1 MPATY
6 EPISTTTLGSTASSV
21 TFSSI
26 PGTYTDLV
34 LVTSNT
40 SSAGLGGVYLDQING
55 DTGTN
60 YSSTKIFG
68 TGSTAGSDRN
78 TSDTGVNIALSNS
91 TQCNNIFHFLNYSN
105 TTTFKTVLARG
116 NSAGGQTRASVALFR
131 STAAITSFRLS
142 GVTFDA
148 GSTFT
153 LYGILKAQ
161 TMANTFIKIASVT
174 VGAGGASS
182 MAFTSIPA
190 TYTDLVLKVSARRSD
205 SSEGYLSARFNSD
218 SGSNYSNRT
227 IRGTGTAASSST
239 SSSDTLLFFWVID
252 GTGYTANTFASAD
265 IYIPN
270 YTSANQKSISA
281 ENAAENNA
289 TGSYMQITAGLWSGT
304 AAITAITL
312 YANESATGTFGQ
324 YSTATLY
331 GIKKN

>member
-153 LYGILKAQ
+153 LYGILKA
-161 TMANTFIKIASVT
+161 
-174 VGAGGASS
+174 
-182 MAFTSIPA
+182 
-190 TYTDLVLKVSARRSD
+190 
-205 SSEGYLSARFNSD
+205 
-218 SGSNYSNRT
+218 
-227 IRGTGTAASSST
+227 
-239 SSSDTLLFFWVID
+239 
-252 GTGYTANTFASAD
+252 
-265 IYIPN
+265 
-270 YTSANQKSISA
+270 
-281 ENAAENNA
+281 
-289 TGSYMQITAGLWSGT
+289 
-304 AAITAITL
+304 
-312 YANESATGTFGQ
+312 
-324 YSTATLY
+324 
-331 GIKKN
+331 

>member
-34 LVTSNT
+34 LVTRNT
-40 SSAGLGGVYLDQING
+40 SSGGLGGVYLDQING

-68 TGSTAGSDRN
+68 TGSVAGSDRN

-153 LYGILKAQ
+153 LYGILKA
-161 TMANTFIKIASVT
+161 
-174 VGAGGASS
+174 
-182 MAFTSIPA
+182 
-190 TYTDLVLKVSARRSD
+190 
-205 SSEGYLSARFNSD
+205 
-218 SGSNYSNRT
+218 
-227 IRGTGTAASSST
+227 
-239 SSSDTLLFFWVID
+239 
-252 GTGYTANTFASAD
+252 
-265 IYIPN
+265 
-270 YTSANQKSISA
+270 
-281 ENAAENNA
+281 
-289 TGSYMQITAGLWSGT
+289 
-304 AAITAITL
+304 
-312 YANESATGTFGQ
+312 
-324 YSTATLY
+324 
-331 GIKKN
+331 